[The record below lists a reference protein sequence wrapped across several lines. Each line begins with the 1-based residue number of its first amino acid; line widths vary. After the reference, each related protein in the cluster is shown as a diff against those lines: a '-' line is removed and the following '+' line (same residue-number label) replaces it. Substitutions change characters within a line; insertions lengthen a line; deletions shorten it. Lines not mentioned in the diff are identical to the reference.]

1 MKKIKS
7 LVSFEILNFVIK
19 SKLFSSY
26 FLLISVGFLMIYSAT
41 VPFENAS
48 RYLIKQSFIVF
59 LSLLSLFFIVNI
71 PINFYKKN
79 SRILILIAIF
89 LLGILLIPGVGHEV
103 NGSQRWFSIPGFS
116 FQPSELVKLLIIFYA
131 SDYVTRK
138 LSLNNKIRQSFLPI
152 TLVLSIISIFLLQ
165 QPDFGTF
172 VVIISITFGIFFLG
186 GLNFKQIL
194 LVSIFSI
201 LICYLLIKYEPYRF
215 TRFTSFLDPW
225 DDLYGSDYQLAHS
238 LFAFGNGGFFGVGL
252 GQSIQKQLY
261 LPEAHTDFILSIIAE
276 ELGFFGV
283 LILCFFILKL
293 IFIIF
298 NISKKALENKDP
310 FSSLICQGVAI
321 WISLQSIIN
330 ICVCT
335 GLFPTKGISLPFI
348 SYGGSSLLI
357 LSIAVSIVIRVSYE
371 NKYNYESYKNE
382 TKKNTYIS
390 RW

>member
-26 FLLISVGFLMIYSAT
+26 FLLISIGFLMIYSAT
-41 VPFENAS
+41 VPFENAN
-48 RYLIKQSFIVF
+48 RYLIKQSFIVL

-89 LLGILLIPGVGHEV
+89 LLGILLIPGVGREV

-138 LSLNNKIRQSFLPI
+138 LSLNNKIRESFLPI
-152 TLVLSIISIFLLQ
+152 TLVLSIISVFLLQ

-172 VVIISITFGIFFLG
+172 VVIILITFGIFFLG

-276 ELGFFGV
+276 ELGFLGV

-293 IFIIF
+293 NFIIF
-298 NISKKALENKDP
+298 NISKKALENKDL

>member
-1 MKKIKS
+1 M
-7 LVSFEILNFVIK
+7 
-19 SKLFSSY
+19 
-26 FLLISVGFLMIYSAT
+26 
-41 VPFENAS
+41 
-48 RYLIKQSFIVF
+48 VF
-59 LSLLSLFFIVNI
+59 
-71 PINFYKKN
+71 Y
-79 SRILILIAIF
+79 
-89 LLGILLIPGVGHEV
+89 
-103 NGSQRWFSIPGFS
+103 PGFS

-138 LSLNNKIRQSFLPI
+138 LSLKNKIRESFLPI
-152 TLVLSIISIFLLQ
+152 TLVLSIISVFLLQ
-165 QPDFGTF
+165 QPDFGAF

-194 LVSIFSI
+194 LVTIFSI
-201 LICYLLIKYEPYRF
+201 LICYLLIAYEPYRF
-215 TRFTSFLDPW
+215 RRFTSFWDPW

-238 LFAFGNGGFFGVGL
+238 LFAFGNGGLFGVGL

-261 LPEAHTDFILSIIAE
+261 LPEAHTDFILAIIAE
-276 ELGFFGV
+276 EMGFFGV

-293 IFIIF
+293 NFIIF
-298 NISKKALENKDP
+298 NISKKALENEDP

-330 ICVCT
+330 ISVCT

-357 LSIAVSIVIRVSYE
+357 LSIAISIVIRVSYE
-371 NKYNYESYKNE
+371 NKYNFESYKNE

>member
-7 LVSFEILNFVIK
+7 LVSYEILNFVIK
-19 SKLFSSY
+19 SKLFSY
-26 FLLISVGFLMIYSAT
+26 YLLLISIGFLMIYSAT
-41 VPFENAS
+41 VPFDNTDK
-48 RYLIKQSFIVF
+48 YLLKQLFIVF
-59 LSLLSLFFIVNI
+59 LSILSLFSIVNI

-89 LLGILLIPGVGHEV
+89 LLGILLIPGIGREV

-138 LSLNNKIRQSFLPI
+138 LSLKDKIRESFLPI
-152 TLVLSIISIFLLQ
+152 TLVLSIISVFLLK
-165 QPDFGTF
+165 QPDFGAF

-194 LVSIFSI
+194 LVTIFSV
-201 LICYLLIKYEPYRF
+201 LICYLLIAYEPYRF
-215 TRFTSFLDPW
+215 RRITSFMDPW

-283 LILCFFILKL
+283 FVLCFFILKL
-293 IFIIF
+293 NFIIF
-298 NISKKALENKDP
+298 NISKKALENEDP

-330 ICVCT
+330 ISVCT
-335 GLFPTKGISLPFI
+335 GLLPTKGISLPFI

-357 LSIAVSIVIRVSYE
+357 LSIAISIVIRVSYE

>member
-1 MKKIKS
+1 MSPID
-7 LVSFEILNFVIK
+7 LQD
-19 SKLFSSY
+19 
-26 FLLISVGFLMIYSAT
+26 LLHF
-41 VPFENAS
+41 
-48 RYLIKQSFIVF
+48 
-59 LSLLSLFFIVNI
+59 
-71 PINFYKKN
+71 
-79 SRILILIAIF
+79 
-89 LLGILLIPGVGHEV
+89 
-103 NGSQRWFSIPGFS
+103 W
-116 FQPSELVKLLIIFYA
+116 
-131 SDYVTRK
+131 
-138 LSLNNKIRQSFLPI
+138 
-152 TLVLSIISIFLLQ
+152 
-165 QPDFGTF
+165 
-172 VVIISITFGIFFLG
+172 
-186 GLNFKQIL
+186 
-194 LVSIFSI
+194 
-201 LICYLLIKYEPYRF
+201 
-215 TRFTSFLDPW
+215 DPW

-293 IFIIF
+293 NFIIF
-298 NISKKALENKDP
+298 NISKKALENKDH

-357 LSIAVSIVIRVSYE
+357 LSIAISIVIRVSYE

>member
-26 FLLISVGFLMIYSAT
+26 FLLISIGFLMIYSAT
-41 VPFENAS
+41 VPFENANK
-48 RYLIKQSFIVF
+48 YLIKQSFIVS

-138 LSLNNKIRQSFLPI
+138 LSLNNKIRESFLPI

-201 LICYLLIKYEPYRF
+201 LICYLLVKYEPYRF

-276 ELGFFGV
+276 ELGFLGV

-293 IFIIF
+293 NFIIF

>member
-19 SKLFSSY
+19 SKLFTCY
-26 FLLISVGFLMIYSAT
+26 FLLISIGFLMIYSAT
-41 VPFENAS
+41 VPFGNTDK
-48 RYLIKQSFIVF
+48 YLTKQLFIISI
-59 LSLLSLFFIVNI
+59 SLLSLFFIVNI

-79 SRILILIAIF
+79 SRVLILIAIF
-89 LLGILLIPGVGHEV
+89 LLGILLIPGIGREV

-138 LSLNNKIRQSFLPI
+138 LSLKNKIRGSFLPI
-152 TLVLSIISIFLLQ
+152 TLVLSIISVFLLQ
-165 QPDFGTF
+165 QPDFGAF

-194 LVSIFSI
+194 LVTIFSI
-201 LICYLLIKYEPYRF
+201 LTCYILIAYEPYRF
-215 TRFTSFLDPW
+215 RRFTSFWDPW
-225 DDLYGSDYQLAHS
+225 DDPYGSDYQLAHS

-261 LPEAHTDFILSIIAE
+261 LPEAHTDFILAIIAE

-293 IFIIF
+293 NFIIF
-298 NISKKALENKDP
+298 NISKKALENEDP

-330 ICVCT
+330 ISVCT

-357 LSIAVSIVIRVSYE
+357 LSIAISIVIRVSYE
-371 NKYNYESYKNE
+371 NKYNHESYKNE
-382 TKKNTYIS
+382 TKKNSYIS

>member
-26 FLLISVGFLMIYSAT
+26 FLLISIGFLMIYSAT
-41 VPFENAS
+41 VPFENAN

-138 LSLNNKIRQSFLPI
+138 LSLNNKIRESFLPI

-215 TRFTSFLDPW
+215 TRFTSFSDPW

-293 IFIIF
+293 NFIIF
-298 NISKKALENKDP
+298 NISKKALENKDH

-321 WISLQSIIN
+321 WISLQSFIN

-348 SYGGSSLLI
+348 SYGGSSMLI

>member
-26 FLLISVGFLMIYSAT
+26 FLLISIGFLMIYSAT
-41 VPFENAS
+41 VPFENAN

-138 LSLNNKIRQSFLPI
+138 LSLNNKIRESFLPI

-276 ELGFFGV
+276 ELGFLGV

-293 IFIIF
+293 NFIIF
-298 NISKKALENKDP
+298 NISKKALENKDL

>member
-26 FLLISVGFLMIYSAT
+26 FLLISIGFLMIYSAT
-41 VPFENAS
+41 VPFENANK
-48 RYLIKQSFIVF
+48 YLIKQSFIVF

-138 LSLNNKIRQSFLPI
+138 LSLNNKIRESFLPI

-283 LILCFFILKL
+283 LILCFFLLKL
-293 IFIIF
+293 NFIIF
-298 NISKKALENKDP
+298 NISKMALENKDP

-371 NKYNYESYKNE
+371 NKYNHESYKNE

>member
-7 LVSFEILNFVIK
+7 LVSFETFNFVIK

-26 FLLISVGFLMIYSAT
+26 FLLISIGFLMIYSAT
-41 VPFENAS
+41 VPFDNAN
-48 RYLIKQSFIVF
+48 RYIIKQSFIVF
-59 LSLLSLFFIVNI
+59 LSLLSLFCIVNI

-79 SRILILIAIF
+79 SRILILFAIF
-89 LLGILLIPGVGHEV
+89 LLGILLIPGVGREV

-138 LSLNNKIRQSFLPI
+138 LSLNNKIRESFLPI

-194 LVSIFSI
+194 LVLIFSI

-225 DDLYGSDYQLAHS
+225 DDPYGSDYQLAHS

-293 IFIIF
+293 NFIIF
-298 NISKKALENKDP
+298 NISKKALENKDL

-390 RW
+390 GW